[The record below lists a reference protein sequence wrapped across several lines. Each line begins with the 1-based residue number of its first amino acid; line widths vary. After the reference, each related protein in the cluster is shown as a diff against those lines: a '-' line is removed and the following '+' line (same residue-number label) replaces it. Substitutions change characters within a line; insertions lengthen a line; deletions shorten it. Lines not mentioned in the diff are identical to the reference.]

1 MHSEILNDKQ
11 MQLLPLMAQF
21 RREYYLVGGTAI
33 ALYIGHRRSIDFDLF
48 KPSAINHKRNLDKI
62 SATPFGHVI
71 TRRVSEQ
78 MNLIVNDVKLTF
90 FQYPFPIEPT
100 AKFETYFRLPSLL
113 QLAAM
118 KAYALGRRSK
128 FKDYVDLYFL
138 LRDHF
143 TIADITACASEV
155 FGELFSEKMFR
166 SQLCYFDDIDY
177 TEAVDWLI
185 SNPPTDVEIKQA
197 LTEFAVQ
204 GVESLQAET

>member
-1 MHSEILNDKQ
+1 MHSEILNDRQ
-11 MQLLPLMAQF
+11 TELLPLMVQF

-33 ALYIGHRRSIDFDLF
+33 AIYLGHRRSIDFDLF

-62 SATPFGHVI
+62 VAAPFPHTV
-71 TRRVSEQ
+71 TRRVAEQ
-78 MNLIVNDVKLTF
+78 MNLIVNNVKVTF
-90 FQYPFPIEPT
+90 FQYPFPVEPT

-128 FKDYVDLYFL
+128 WKDYVDLYFL

-143 TIADITACASEV
+143 TIADITACATRL

-166 SQLCYFDDIDY
+166 SQLCYFDDVDY

-185 SNPPTDVEIKQA
+185 PNPPTDDEIKQT
-197 LTEFAVQ
+197 LTEIAVQ
-204 GVESLQAET
+204 GLEEV

>member
-1 MHSEILNDKQ
+1 MHSEILNDRQ
-11 MQLLPLMAQF
+11 TELLPLMAQF

-33 ALYIGHRRSIDFDLF
+33 ALYLGHRRSIDFDLF

-62 SATPFGHVI
+62 AAAPFPHTV
-71 TRRVSEQ
+71 TRRVAEQ
-78 MNLIVNDVKLTF
+78 MNLIVNDVKVTF
-90 FQYPFPIEPT
+90 FQYPFPVEPD

-128 FKDYVDLYFL
+128 WKDYVDLYFL

-143 TIADITACASEV
+143 TIADITACATRL

-166 SQLCYFDDIDY
+166 SQLCYFDDVDY

-185 SNPPTDVEIKQA
+185 PNPPTDDEIKLA
-197 LTEFAVQ
+197 LTEIAVQ
-204 GVESLQAET
+204 GVEL